1 MKDRVPTQVVNGAVR
16 MAQYNASGTFTGYIY
31 LKRAD
36 EPSEP
41 GTPYNKNNVLTD
53 ATAAALGLTSDN
65 PTPND
70 AFARIAARFA
80 EVEPVKNVTQL
91 ANTTTSS
98 DDETTTITLP
108 KTINQY
114 SKLYLAVSV
123 ESDAGMGFFISDIY
137 IPYRYV
143 CVEIYSNGAIATAN
157 YFDDMAYAVK
167 TAVYQLGGMQIE
179 TSEIVFDNNRTA
191 ADLQIYGVEAA
202 T

>member
-16 MAQYNASGTFTGYIY
+16 MSQYNASGTLTGYIY

-70 AFARIAARFA
+70 AFARIADRFA

-91 ANTTTSS
+91 ASTTTSS

-108 KTINQY
+108 KPVGQY
-114 SKLYLAVSV
+114 SKLYFTASA
-123 ESDAGMGFFISDIY
+123 ESDASMGFSISGTY

-143 CVEIYSNGAIATAN
+143 CVDIYSNGAIATAN

-167 TAVYQLGGMQIE
+167 TAVYHLSDTQIG
-179 TSEIVFDNNRTA
+179 TSEIVFDNNRTDA
-191 ADLQIYGVEAA
+191 NLQIYGVEAA
-202 T
+202 S